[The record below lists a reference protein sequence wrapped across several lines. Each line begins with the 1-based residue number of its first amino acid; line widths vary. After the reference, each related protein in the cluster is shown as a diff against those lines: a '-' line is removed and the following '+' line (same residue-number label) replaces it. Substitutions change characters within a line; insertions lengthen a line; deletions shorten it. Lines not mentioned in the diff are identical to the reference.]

1 MPTDIAGRFQHLAR
15 ILMATVSSLAGAHPP
30 KDAHRGLSYS
40 MHRVLKELENLRESS
55 RGSAENEDAVHDLR
69 VSLRRCRSIASV
81 MEAVDPE
88 PAWREMRQAG
98 KKLFQGLGALRDA
111 HVLSDWVKK
120 LTPVD
125 DPLAAAMLK
134 DLSDQESPLQDNAL
148 RAGRKFDQKNWR
160 RLEQT
165 LRHRGRLVPA
175 ASAIAENLALQSFEN
190 VKAHHTRALRTES
203 ATPWH
208 ELRKAVKEFRYVIE
222 NFLPEHHSRWR
233 EDLKRIQD
241 LLGDIH
247 DLDVLSGC
255 VEATTISDSEGSR
268 SVWHERLSRERA
280 SRVMEYRGW
289 MTGAASLWSAWRH
302 ALPHGERL
310 RAVAVARLKVVAR
323 AADPHPRRTTREARL
338 AKGLYSALRRAKGGK
353 VFADARFKD
362 LLGNALCLQNVR
374 DSGGRKSSQTKH
386 PQKAAYKFLRQM
398 TIPPGIT
405 EKDWLMVLAV
415 VRYRR
420 GVEPR
425 EDARAFINLSVEQ
438 RAAVSALAGTMR
450 LARALRKSGVASPVG
465 FRAENKPEAIIL
477 RIPGLVD
484 TVEAA
489 ARIAAAKHLL
499 ETYLGKPLVLR
510 AVPQLAPAEAAIPL
524 PAVNQPAVLLHFATA
539 SD

>member
-1 MPTDIAGRFQHLAR
+1 
-15 ILMATVSSLAGAHPP
+15 MATVSCLAGAHPT
-30 KDAHRGLSYS
+30 KDGHRGLSYS

-98 KKLFQGLGALRDA
+98 KKLFHGLGALRDA
-111 HVLSDWVKK
+111 HVLSDWIKK
-120 LTPVD
+120 LAPVD
-125 DPLAAAMLK
+125 DPIAAAMLK
-134 DLSDQESPLQDNAL
+134 DLSDQEPPLQDDAL

-165 LRHRGRLVPA
+165 LRRRGRLVPA
-175 ASAIAENLALQSFEN
+175 ASATAENLALESFEN
-190 VKAHHTRALRTES
+190 VKAHHTRALRSES

-208 ELRKAVKEFRYVIE
+208 ELRKTVKEFRYVIE

-233 EDLKRIQD
+233 EDLKRVQD

-255 VEATTISDSEGSR
+255 VDTTTVSDSEASR
-268 SVWHERLSRERA
+268 SAWHELLLHERA
-280 SRVMEYRGW
+280 SRVTEYRGW

-310 RAVAVARLKVVAR
+310 RAAAVARLKVVAR
-323 AADPHPRRTTREARL
+323 AADPHPRRTMREARL

-353 VFADARFKD
+353 VFADGRSKEILA
-362 LLGNALCLQNVR
+362 NALCLQNVR
-374 DSGGRKSSQTKH
+374 DLGDRKSSRTKR

-398 TIPPGIT
+398 MIPPGIA
-405 EKDWLMVLAV
+405 EKDWLTLLAV

-420 GVEPR
+420 GLEPR
-425 EDARAFINLSVEQ
+425 EDAQAFVNLSAEQ
-438 RAAVSALAGTMR
+438 RAVASALAGSMR
-450 LARALRKSGVASPVG
+450 LARALRKSGVDSPVG
-465 FRAENKPEAIIL
+465 FRAENTPEAIIL
-477 RIPGLVD
+477 RIPGLID

-510 AVPQLAPAEAAIPL
+510 AVPGLAPAEPVIPL
-524 PAVNQPAVLLHFATA
+524 PAANEPAVLLHFATA

>member
-1 MPTDIAGRFQHLAR
+1 VNGIAALFSTSQGT
-15 ILMATVSSLAGAHPP
+15 LMATVSALAGAHST
-30 KDAHRGLSYS
+30 KDRHRGLSYS

-81 MEAVDPE
+81 METVDPDL
-88 PAWREMRQAG
+88 AWREMRQAG
-98 KKLFQGLGALRDA
+98 RKLFHGLGALRDA
-111 HVLSDWVKK
+111 HVLSDWVRK
-120 LTPVD
+120 LAPAD
-125 DPLAAAMLK
+125 DPIAAAMLK
-134 DLSDQESPLQDNAL
+134 DLSDQQPPLQDDAL

-165 LRHRGRLVPA
+165 LRRRGRLVPA
-175 ASAIAENLALQSFEN
+175 ASATAENLALESFES
-190 VKAHHTRALRTES
+190 VKAHHARALRTEN

-222 NFLPEHHSRWR
+222 NFLPEHHGRWR

-255 VEATTISDSEGSR
+255 VNATTVSDAEGSR
-268 SVWHERLSRERA
+268 NAWHELIAHERA
-280 SRVMEYRGW
+280 TRVMEYRGW

-310 RAVAVARLKVVAR
+310 RETAVARLKVIAR

-353 VFADARFKD
+353 VFSDVRCKEILA
-362 LLGNALCLQNVR
+362 NALCLQNVR
-374 DSGGRKSSQTKH
+374 DSGDRKSSRTKR

-398 TIPPGIT
+398 MIPPGIA
-405 EKDWLMVLAV
+405 EKDWLMLLAV

-420 GVEPR
+420 GAEPR
-425 EDARAFINLSVEQ
+425 DDARALINLSAEQ
-438 RAAVSALAGTMR
+438 RAATSALAGIMR
-450 LARALRKSGVASPVG
+450 LARALRKSGVDRPVG

-477 RIPGLVD
+477 RIPGLID

-499 ETYLGKPLVLR
+499 ETNLGKPLVLR
-510 AVPQLAPAEAAIPL
+510 AALQVSSAGPVISL
-524 PAVNQPAVLLHFATA
+524 PAANEPPALLHFATA

>member
-1 MPTDIAGRFQHLAR
+1 
-15 ILMATVSSLAGAHPP
+15 MATVSSLAGAHPT
-30 KDAHRGLSYS
+30 KDGHRGLSYS
-40 MHRVLKELENLRESS
+40 MHRVLKELENLRESR
-55 RGSAENEDAVHDLR
+55 RGSAENADAVHDLR

-81 MEAVDPE
+81 METVDPE

-98 KKLFQGLGALRDA
+98 KKLFHGLGALRDA
-111 HVLSDWVKK
+111 HVLSGWVKK
-120 LTPVD
+120 LAPVD
-125 DPLAAAMLK
+125 DPVAAALLK
-134 DLSDQESPLQDNAL
+134 DLSDQEPTLQDDAL

-165 LRHRGRLVPA
+165 LRRRGRLVPA
-175 ASAIAENLALQSFEN
+175 ASATAENLALESFEN
-190 VKAHHTRALRTES
+190 VKVHHARALRTES

-241 LLGDIH
+241 LLGGIH

-255 VEATTISDSEGSR
+255 VDAATVSDAESSR
-268 SVWHERLSRERA
+268 NVWHELLAQERA
-280 SRVMEYRGW
+280 TRVAEYRAR

-310 RAVAVARLKVVAR
+310 RETAVARLKVIAR

-338 AKGLYSALRRAKGGK
+338 ARGLYSALRRAKGGK
-353 VFADARFKD
+353 VFADVRFKEI
-362 LLGNALCLQNVR
+362 LASALYLQNVR
-374 DSGGRKSSQTKH
+374 DSGDRKSSRTKH

-398 TIPPGIT
+398 MVPPGIAD
-405 EKDWLMVLAV
+405 KDWLMLLAV

-425 EDARAFINLSVEQ
+425 EGARVFINLSAEQ
-438 RAAVSALAGTMR
+438 RAAASALAGTMR
-450 LARALRKSGVASPVG
+450 LARTLRKSGVESPVG
-465 FRAENKPEAIIL
+465 FRTENTSEAIIL

-510 AVPQLAPAEAAIPL
+510 TAPQLEPAKPVVAL
-524 PAVNQPAVLLHFATA
+524 PAVDDLPALPHFAVA